1 MSCIFISWK
10 IVVVVRLNNICRLT
24 NSQTVRNYWDIEV
37 IEERCI
43 AMVANT
49 TEERNSNMLLAFGK
63 IHSFCV

>member
-1 MSCIFISWK
+1 
-10 IVVVVRLNNICRLT
+10 VVVRLNNICRLA

-43 AMVANT
+43 AMLGNT
-49 TEERNSNMLLAFGK
+49 TEGRNSNMLLAFGK